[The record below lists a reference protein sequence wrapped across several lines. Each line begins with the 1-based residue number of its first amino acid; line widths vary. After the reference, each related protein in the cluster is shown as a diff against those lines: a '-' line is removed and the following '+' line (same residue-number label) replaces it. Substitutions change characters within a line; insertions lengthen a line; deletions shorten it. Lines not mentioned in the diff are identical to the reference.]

1 MKTYMVFFAS
11 KKANNQKMR
20 WISRLILY
28 IACVLQSKMK
38 GKGKTANDKDCPL
51 QFPDLEP
58 VDHVTQCQK
67 YTNSKCKG
75 Y

>member
-1 MKTYMVFFAS
+1 
-11 KKANNQKMR
+11 
-20 WISRLILY
+20 
-28 IACVLQSKMK
+28 MK